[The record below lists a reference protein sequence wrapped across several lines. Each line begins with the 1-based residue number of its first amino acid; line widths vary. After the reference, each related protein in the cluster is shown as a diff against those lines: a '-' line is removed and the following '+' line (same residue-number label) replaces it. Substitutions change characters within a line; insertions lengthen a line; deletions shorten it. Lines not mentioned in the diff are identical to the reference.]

1 MCWKSVRIMR
11 KNCEGIVKTAVGGW
25 AELQNTFVF

>member
-11 KNCEGIVKTAVGGW
+11 ENCEGIVKTAVDGW
-25 AELQNTFVF
+25 AELQNTFVS

>member
-11 KNCEGIVKTAVGGW
+11 KICEGIVKIAVDSRM
-25 AELQNTFVF
+25 ELQNTFVF